1 MTDLELREN
10 GQFAI
15 LEDLDFKLHTFSTFD
30 YGPIQDLSRLDTS
43 SVLSFAESL
52 EIPETLD
59 ISESF
64 DIWSFPLNLEEQ
76 KTPRLS
82 SWETFYDK
90 TFEEPRTA
98 YISESGNQVF
108 DAILGAQ
115 DKDRDDGENGGGSGC
130 LIKSVAFLGSLL
142 ELGLG
147 RESVLYRYEEHER
160 SFSPLIA
167 NGRISGYSLEA
178 VQSLSATFIDHGNKM
193 KRLQSFVDG
202 TRTSSKSLS
211 TIALASSIAA
221 ILATVHAQIVES
233 PRSTL
238 TLLQLHT
245 LYEMPGLVIS
255 YLNDMVS
262 RVGTPRSEEEF
273 LSLLYDFVEDSEY
286 SAEWVRPTMFQI
298 LANVSKP
305 WLDAVSRWVGL
316 KNTTSAGFHGHVP
329 NFVILREDS
338 QKIEGGKETKKFEY
352 DYAPLSMPN
361 FISEEDGLVIFET
374 GKSLRLLETYQ
385 PHHLLFRPLQSDV
398 TEAPDLDWQFSWQ
411 DIEKLQRQAQ
421 EYELNLR
428 MAIADFNMNG
438 GNSEKRNLRKT
449 DFTPIKSATV
459 ANSEETAKAYIHA
472 SIATFER
479 PLPDLT
485 IEKGNKS
492 LLKCN
497 YNDSPKAKKDI
508 FAPPLS
514 LLPVLSFSPVIAK
527 QALLI
532 NRACL
537 RLLFKEY
544 KIQSHF
550 CLLHR
555 YKLFGDGVFAS
566 RLSHALFDPEF
577 NSTECR
583 KGRFRAGVSG
593 LKLGSRDTWPPA
605 NSDLRLAL
613 MGILTESYYD
623 GHGAEAS
630 SMFRDE
636 LPGGLSFAIRDMAEI
651 ELQRCM
657 DPNSIEALDFL
668 KLQYRPPPPLD
679 AVITQASLAK
689 YDVVFKLLLRATRML
704 FVVNQLFRDTN
715 PRFALKHG
723 ADSTSK
729 IFRIESHHFVSAIC
743 RYFFNGVQANWDI
756 LQQRL
761 EGIDKALDRD
771 DTSDVDSLHELRDFH
786 ETLLDRLMFTL
797 LLRRRQAQVMKL
809 LEEILSLILVFA
821 RHTRTEATGSS
832 DFKTDLMG
840 TYEMFRKKVR
850 VFIGVCRGL
859 SERRGE
865 GGTKGYDAG
874 GELSED
880 GGNTIG
886 RLLLDFE
893 MSGYYTR

>member
-1 MTDLELREN
+1 MIDLQLREI
-10 GQFAI
+10 GQFGI
-15 LEDLDFKLHTFSTFD
+15 LEDLDLKQQTFSTFD
-30 YGPIQDLSRLDTS
+30 YGPIQDLGTLDTS

-64 DIWSFPLNLEEQ
+64 DIWSFPLNLEVQ
-76 KTPRLS
+76 NTRKLR
-82 SWETFYDK
+82 SWETFYNR
-90 TFEEPRTA
+90 TFEEPRTT
-98 YISESGNQVF
+98 YISESGLQVF
-108 DAILGAQ
+108 DAILSAQ
-115 DKDRDDGENGGGSGC
+115 DEDKEDGEKGRGSGC
-130 LIKSVAFLGSLL
+130 LIKSVAFLRSLL

-147 RESVLYRYEEHER
+147 RESVLYHYEEHER
-160 SFSPLIA
+160 SFRPLIV

-178 VQSLSATFIDHGNKM
+178 IQGLSATFIDHGNKM
-193 KRLQSFVDG
+193 KGLQSFVDD
-202 TRTSSKSLS
+202 TQTSSKSLS
-211 TIALASSIAA
+211 TSIALATSIAA
-221 ILATVHAQIVES
+221 ILATVHAQIVGS

-238 TLLQLHT
+238 TLLHLQT
-245 LYEMPGLVIS
+245 LFEQPGLLIS
-255 YLNDMVS
+255 YLKDIVS
-262 RVGTPRSEEEF
+262 KLGAARSEEDF
-273 LSLLYDFVEDSEY
+273 LSQLYDFVEDSEY
-286 SAEWVRPTMFQI
+286 SAEWVQPTMFRI
-298 LANVSKP
+298 LASVSRP
-305 WLDAVSRWVGL
+305 WLDAVSRWIGL
-316 KNTTSAGFHGHVP
+316 KDTTSAGFHGHVP
-329 NFVILREDS
+329 NFVTLREDTLRL
-338 QKIEGGKETKKFEY
+338 EGGGDTKEPEY

-385 PHHLLFRPLQSDV
+385 PDHLLSRPPQPDV
-398 TEAPDLDWQFSWQ
+398 MKAPDLDWQFSWQ
-411 DIEKLQRQAQ
+411 DIERLQRQAQ
-421 EYELNLR
+421 EYESNLR
-428 MAIADFNMNG
+428 KAIADFNING
-438 GNSEKRNLRKT
+438 GSSEKGILHKT
-449 DFTPIKSATV
+449 NITLTESATFELP
-459 ANSEETAKAYIHA
+459 EETAKAYIQA
-472 SIATFER
+472 SIAIFER
-479 PLPDLT
+479 PWPDLT
-485 IEKGNKS
+485 TERGNNS
-492 LLKCN
+492 LLKSN
-497 YNDSPKAKKDI
+497 YNDSPM

-514 LLPVLSFSPVIAK
+514 LLPVLSFNPVIAV

-555 YKLFGDGVFAS
+555 YSLFGDGVFAS

-577 NSTECR
+577 DSTERR

-605 NSDLRLAL
+605 GAELRLAL
-613 MGILTESYYD
+613 MGILTASYYSS
-623 GHGAEAS
+623 GQRAEAS

-636 LPGGLSFAIRDMAEI
+636 LPGGLSFAIRNVHED

-689 YDVVFKLLLRATRML
+689 YDVVFKLLLRATRMH

-715 PRFALKHG
+715 PRFAAQHS

-729 IFRIESHHFVSAIC
+729 HFRIESHHFVSAVC

-756 LQQRL
+756 LRQRL
-761 EGIDKALDRD
+761 EGIDKALERD
-771 DTSDVDSLHELRDFH
+771 DTSNVDSLHELRDFH
-786 ETLLDRLMFTL
+786 ENLLHRLMFQL
-797 LLRRRQAQVMKL
+797 ILRTRQAQVIKM
-809 LEEILSLILVFA
+809 LEEIFNLILVFA
-821 RHTRTEATGSS
+821 RHTRTEAMGSL
-832 DFKTDLMG
+832 DFKTDLTG
-840 TYEMFRKKVR
+840 TYEKFKKKVR

-874 GELSED
+874 EEWSED

-893 MSGYYTR
+893 MSGFYTR

>member
-1 MTDLELREN
+1 M
-10 GQFAI
+10 
-15 LEDLDFKLHTFSTFD
+15 
-30 YGPIQDLSRLDTS
+30 
-43 SVLSFAESL
+43 LSFGESL

-59 ISESF
+59 GFESF

-76 KTPRLS
+76 KTPKLK

-90 TFEEPRTA
+90 TFEEPRIT
-98 YISESGNQVF
+98 YISESGPQVF
-108 DAILGAQ
+108 DAILSAQ
-115 DKDRDDGENGGGSGC
+115 DKGREDGEDGRDSGC
-130 LIKSVAFLGSLL
+130 LIKSLAFLRSLRD
-142 ELGLG
+142 LGLG

-160 SFSPLIA
+160 SFRPLIA

-178 VQSLSATFIDHGNKM
+178 IQSLSATFIDHGNQV

-211 TIALASSIAA
+211 TSIALASSIAA
-221 ILATVHAQIVES
+221 ILATVHAQVSDS
-233 PRSTL
+233 PRSTF
-238 TLLQLHT
+238 TLLQLQT
-245 LYEMPGLVIS
+245 LFETPGLVMS
-255 YLNDMVS
+255 YLNDLVS
-262 RVGTPRSEEEF
+262 KVGAARSEEEF
-273 LSLLYDFVEDSEY
+273 LSLLYDFIEDSEY
-286 SAEWVRPTMFQI
+286 SAESIQPTMFQI
-298 LANVSKP
+298 LASVSKP

-316 KNTTSAGFHGHVP
+316 RDTTSAGFYDQIP
-329 NFVILREDS
+329 NFVILREET
-338 QKIEGGKETKKFEY
+338 QRLEGGKETKKP
-352 DYAPLSMPN
+352 DYEFAPLSMPS
-361 FISEEDGLVIFET
+361 FISEEDGLVLFET

-385 PHHLLFRPLQSDV
+385 PDHLLLRPPQPGV
-398 TEAPDLDWQFSWQ
+398 MPAPDLDWQFSWQ
-411 DIEKLQRQAQ
+411 DIEKLQQQAQ
-421 EYELNLR
+421 EYETNLR
-428 MAIADFNMNG
+428 NAIADFNING
-438 GNSEKRNLRKT
+438 GSLEKGDLHKT
-449 DFTPIKSATV
+449 DLTLTESMTV
-459 ANSEETAKAYIHA
+459 ETSEEMTKAYIHA

-479 PLPDLT
+479 PWSDLT
-485 IEKGNKS
+485 AEKGDKS

-497 YNDSPKAKKDI
+497 YNDSKQDI

-514 LLPVLSFSPVIAK
+514 LLPVLSFNPVIAK

-555 YKLFGDGVFAS
+555 FSLFGDGVFAS
-566 RLSHALFDPEF
+566 RLSHALFDPESV
-577 NSTECR
+577 STERR
-583 KGRFRAGVSG
+583 KGRFRAGISG

-605 NSDLRLAL
+605 SSEMRQAL
-613 MGILTESYYD
+613 MGILTESYYES
-623 GHGAEAS
+623 GQGAEAS

-636 LPGGLSFAIRDMAEI
+636 LPGGLSFAIRDINED
-651 ELQRCM
+651 ELERCM

-689 YDVVFKLLLRATRML
+689 YDVVFKLLLRAIRML

-715 PRFALKHG
+715 PRFAVRHG

-729 IFRIESHHFVSAIC
+729 FFRIESHHFVSAIC

-756 LQQRL
+756 LRQRL

-797 LLRRRQAQVMKL
+797 ILRRRQAQVMKL
-809 LEEILSLILVFA
+809 LEEIFSLILVFA
-821 RHTRTEATGSS
+821 RHMRSEAMGYSS
-832 DFKTDLMG
+832 SETDLTG
-840 TYEMFRKKVR
+840 TYEKFKKKVR

-874 GELSED
+874 GEWSED

-893 MSGYYTR
+893 MSGFYAR

>member
-1 MTDLELREN
+1 MIDLRLRET
-10 GQFAI
+10 GQFGI
-15 LEDLDFKLHTFSTFD
+15 LEDLNLKLETFSTFD
-30 YGPIQDLSRLDTS
+30 YGPIQDLGTLDTS

-52 EIPETLD
+52 DVPETLD
-59 ISESF
+59 NADSF
-64 DIWSFPLNLEEQ
+64 DIWSFPLDLKEQ
-76 KTPRLS
+76 KTPRLK
-82 SWETFYDK
+82 SWETFYNR
-90 TFEEPRTA
+90 TFEEPRTT
-98 YISESGNQVF
+98 YISESGLEVF
-108 DAILGAQ
+108 DAILSAQ
-115 DKDRDDGENGGGSGC
+115 EEDQEDGEKGRGSGC
-130 LIKSVAFLGSLL
+130 LIKSVAFLRSLL

-160 SFSPLIA
+160 SFRALIV

-178 VQSLSATFIDHGNKM
+178 IQSLSATFIDHGNKM
-193 KRLQSFVDG
+193 KRLQYFVDD
-202 TRTSSKSLS
+202 TQTSSKSMS
-211 TIALASSIAA
+211 TSIALATSIAA
-221 ILATVHAQIVES
+221 ILATVHAQIVDT

-238 TLLQLHT
+238 TLLHLQALF
-245 LYEMPGLVIS
+245 EQPGLIMS
-255 YLNDMVS
+255 YLEDIVNK
-262 RVGTPRSEEEF
+262 VGAARSEEEF

-286 SAEWVRPTMFQI
+286 SAEWVQPTMFQI
-298 LANVSKP
+298 LANVCKP
-305 WLDAVSRWVGL
+305 WLDAVSRWIGL
-316 KNTTSAGFHGHVP
+316 KDATSAGFHGDVP
-329 NFVILREDS
+329 NFVTLREDS
-338 QKIEGGKETKKFEY
+338 QSLEGDKETKKPEY

-361 FISEEDGLVIFET
+361 FISEEDGLVMFET

-385 PHHLLFRPLQSDV
+385 PDHLLSRPPQPDV
-398 TEAPDLDWQFSWQ
+398 MKAPDLDWQFSWQ

-428 MAIADFNMNG
+428 KAIADFNNG
-438 GNSEKRNLRKT
+438 GSSEKGKLYKT
-449 DFTPIKSATV
+449 DITLTESATFGL
-459 ANSEETAKAYIHA
+459 SEETAKAYIHA

-479 PLPDLT
+479 PWPDLT
-485 IEKGNKS
+485 AERGNSS
-492 LLKCN
+492 LLKSD
-497 YNDSPKAKKDI
+497 YNDSPI

-514 LLPVLSFSPVIAK
+514 LLPVLSFNPVIAV

-555 YKLFGDGVFAS
+555 YSLFGDGVFAS
-566 RLSHALFDPEF
+566 RLSHALFDPEV
-577 NSTECR
+577 NSTER
-583 KGRFRAGVSG
+583 RRGRFCAGASG
-593 LKLGSRDTWPPA
+593 LKLGSRDFWPPA
-605 NSDLRLAL
+605 SAELRLAL
-613 MGILTESYYD
+613 MGILTESYYESEP
-623 GHGAEAS
+623 GAEAS
-630 SMFRDE
+630 SMFRGE
-636 LPGGLSFAIRDMAEI
+636 LPGGLSFAIRNLHEN

-689 YDVVFKLLLRATRML
+689 YDLCFKLLLRATRML

-715 PRFALKHG
+715 PRFAARHS

-729 IFRIESHHFVSAIC
+729 FFRIESHHFVSAIC

-756 LQQRL
+756 LRQRL
-761 EGIDKALDRD
+761 EGIDKALDRE
-771 DTSDVDSLHELRDFH
+771 DTSGIDSLHKLREFH
-786 ETLLDRLMFTL
+786 ENLLDRLLFTL

-809 LEEILSLILVFA
+809 LEEIFSLILVFA
-821 RHTRTEATGSS
+821 RHTRTEAMGSS
-832 DFKTDLMG
+832 NFKTDLRG
-840 TYEMFRKKVR
+840 TYEKFKKKVR
-850 VFIGVCRGL
+850 VFIDVCRGL

-893 MSGYYTR
+893 MSGFYSR

>member
-1 MTDLELREN
+1 MTDLQLKEN
-10 GQFAI
+10 GQGGI
-15 LEDLDFKLHTFSTFD
+15 LEDLDLKLQTFSTFD
-30 YGPIQDLSRLDTS
+30 YGPIEDLGTLDTS

-76 KTPRLS
+76 KTPKLK
-82 SWETFYDK
+82 SWENFYNK
-90 TFEEPRTA
+90 TFEEPRTT
-98 YISESGNQVF
+98 YISESGLQVF

-115 DKDRDDGENGGGSGC
+115 DKDREDGENGRGSGC
-130 LIKSVAFLGSLL
+130 LIKSVAFLRSLL

-147 RESVLYRYEEHER
+147 RESLLYRYEEHER
-160 SFSPLIA
+160 SFRPLIA

-178 VQSLSATFIDHGNKM
+178 IQSLSATFIDHGNKV

-202 TRTSSKSLS
+202 TQTSSKSLS
-211 TIALASSIAA
+211 TSIALASSIAA
-221 ILATVHAQIVES
+221 ILATLHAQIVDS

-238 TLLQLHT
+238 TLLQLQT
-245 LYEMPGLVIS
+245 LFETPGLVMS
-255 YLNDMVS
+255 YLNDTVS
-262 RVGTPRSEEEF
+262 KVGAARSEEEF
-273 LSLLYDFVEDSEY
+273 LSLFYDFVKDSEY
-286 SAEWVRPTMFQI
+286 SAEWVQPTMFQV
-298 LANVSKP
+298 LASVSKP

-316 KNTTSAGFHGHVP
+316 KDTTSAGFHGHLP
-329 NFVILREDS
+329 NFVILREDT
-338 QKIEGGKETKKFEY
+338 QRLEGGKETKKPEY
-352 DYAPLSMPN
+352 DFAPLSMPN
-361 FISEEDGLVIFET
+361 FISKEDGLVIFET
-374 GKSLRLLETYQ
+374 GKSLRLLESYQ
-385 PHHLLFRPLQSDV
+385 PNHLLSAPPQPDV
-398 TEAPDLDWQFSWQ
+398 MKAPDLDWQFSWQ
-411 DIEKLQRQAQ
+411 DIERLQGQAQ

-428 MAIADFNMNG
+428 KAIADFNING
-438 GNSEKRNLRKT
+438 GSSEKGNLHKT
-449 DFTPIKSATV
+449 GITPTEPATV
-459 ANSEETAKAYIHA
+459 ETSEETAKAYIHA

-479 PLPDLT
+479 PWPDLT
-485 IEKGNKS
+485 AEKVNNS

-497 YNDSPKAKKDI
+497 YNDSPI

-514 LLPVLSFSPVIAK
+514 LLPVLSFNPVIAK

-537 RLLFKEY
+537 RLLFKEN
-544 KIQSHF
+544 KVQSHF

-555 YKLFGDGVFAS
+555 YSLFGDGVFAS

-577 NSTECR
+577 DSTECR

-593 LKLGSRDTWPPA
+593 LKLGSRDTWPPG
-605 NSDLRLAL
+605 SSELRLAL
-613 MGILTESYYD
+613 MGILTESYYES
-623 GHGAEAS
+623 GQRAEIS

-636 LPGGLSFAIRDMAEI
+636 LPGGLSFAIRDLDQD

-679 AVITQASLAK
+679 AVITQASLAN

-715 PRFALKHG
+715 PRFAARHG

-729 IFRIESHHFVSAIC
+729 FFRIESHHFVSAIC

-756 LQQRL
+756 LKQRL

-786 ETLLDRLMFTL
+786 ENLLDRLMFTL
-797 LLRRRQAQVMKL
+797 ILRRRQAQVMKL
-809 LEEILSLILVFA
+809 LEEIFSLILVFA
-821 RHTRTEATGSS
+821 RHIRTEATGSS
-832 DFKTDLMG
+832 DFKTDLTG
-840 TYEMFRKKVR
+840 TYEKFKKKVR

-893 MSGYYTR
+893 MSGFYTR

>member
-1 MTDLELREN
+1 MTDLHNEDN
-10 GQFAI
+10 GNFGT
-15 LEDLDFKLHTFSTFD
+15 LEYKLQTFSTFD
-30 YGPIQDLSRLDTS
+30 YGPIENLGTLDTS
-43 SVLSFAESL
+43 SVLSSAESL

-59 ISESF
+59 ISETF

-76 KTPRLS
+76 NTPKLK
-82 SWETFYDK
+82 SWETFYNK
-90 TFEEPRTA
+90 TFEEPRTI
-98 YISESGNQVF
+98 YISESGLQVF

-115 DKDRDDGENGGGSGC
+115 DKDREDGESGRDSGC
-130 LIKSVAFLGSLL
+130 LIKSVAFPRSLL

-160 SFSPLIA
+160 SFRPLIA

-178 VQSLSATFIDHGNKM
+178 IQSLSATFIDHGNKM

-202 TRTSSKSLS
+202 TQTSVKSLS
-211 TIALASSIAA
+211 TSIALASSIAT
-221 ILATVHAQIVES
+221 ILATVHAQIVDS

-238 TLLQLHT
+238 TLLQLQA
-245 LYEMPGLVIS
+245 LFEKPGLVVS
-255 YLNDMVS
+255 CLNDIVS
-262 RVGTPRSEEEF
+262 KVGAARSEEEF

-286 SAEWVRPTMFQI
+286 SAEWVQPTMFQI
-298 LANVSKP
+298 LASVSKP

-316 KNTTSAGFHGHVP
+316 KDTTSAGFHGHVP
-329 NFVILREDS
+329 NFVILREDT
-338 QKIEGGKETKKFEY
+338 QRLEGGKETKKPEY
-352 DYAPLSMPN
+352 DFAPLSMPK
-361 FISEEDGLVIFET
+361 FISEVDGLVIFET

-385 PHHLLFRPLQSDV
+385 PDHLLSRPPQSDV
-398 TEAPDLDWQFSWQ
+398 MKAPDLDWQFSWQ
-411 DIEKLQRQAQ
+411 DIERLRRQAQ
-421 EYELNLR
+421 EYESNLR
-428 MAIADFNMNG
+428 KAIADFNING
-438 GNSEKRNLRKT
+438 AISGKGNLHKT
-449 DFTPIKSATV
+449 DIILTEPATV
-459 ANSEETAKAYIHA
+459 ETSEETAKAYIHA

-479 PLPDLT
+479 PWPDLT
-485 IEKGNKS
+485 AEKGSNS

-497 YNDSPKAKKDI
+497 HNESPKEDI

-514 LLPVLSFSPVIAK
+514 LLPILSFNPVIAR
-527 QALLI
+527 QSLLI

-537 RLLFKEY
+537 HLLFKEY

-555 YKLFGDGVFAS
+555 YSLFGDGVFAS

-577 NSTECR
+577 DSTERR

-593 LKLGSRDTWPPA
+593 LKLGSRDTWPPG
-605 NSDLRLAL
+605 SSELRLAL
-613 MGILTESYYD
+613 MGILTESYYES
-623 GHGAEAS
+623 GQGAEAS
-630 SMFRDE
+630 SMFREE
-636 LPGGLSFAIRDMAEI
+636 LPGGLSFAIRDMQED

-689 YDVVFKLLLRATRML
+689 YDVVFRLLLRATRML

-715 PRFALKHG
+715 PRFAVRHG
-723 ADSTSK
+723 EDSTSQL
-729 IFRIESHHFVSAIC
+729 FRIESHHFVSAIC
-743 RYFFNGVQANWDI
+743 RYFFNGVQANWEI
-756 LQQRL
+756 LKQRL

-771 DTSDVDSLHELRDFH
+771 DTSDVDSLRELRDFH
-786 ETLLDRLMFTL
+786 ENVLDRLMFTL
-797 LLRRRQAQVMKL
+797 ILRRRQAQVMKL
-809 LEEILSLILVFA
+809 LEEIFSLILVFA
-821 RHTRTEATGSS
+821 RHTRTEVTGYS
-832 DFKTDLMG
+832 DFKTDLAE
-840 TYEMFRKKVR
+840 TYEKFKKKVR

-893 MSGYYTR
+893 MSGFYTR

>member
-1 MTDLELREN
+1 MLILCEDLQLREN
-10 GQFAI
+10 GQVGI
-15 LEDLDFKLHTFSTFD
+15 LENVDLKLQTFSTFD
-30 YGPIQDLSRLDTS
+30 YGPVEDLGTFDTS

-76 KTPRLS
+76 KTPKLK
-82 SWETFYDK
+82 SWETFYNK
-90 TFEEPRTA
+90 TFEEPRIT
-98 YISESGNQVF
+98 YISESGLQVF

-115 DKDRDDGENGGGSGC
+115 DKDREDGENGRDSRC
-130 LIKSVAFLGSLL
+130 LIKSVAFLRSLL

-147 RESVLYRYEEHER
+147 RESLLYRYEEHER
-160 SFSPLIA
+160 SFRPLIV
-167 NGRISGYSLEA
+167 NGRISGYSLE
-178 VQSLSATFIDHGNKM
+178 VIQSLSATFIDQGNKM

-202 TRTSSKSLS
+202 TQTSSTSLS
-211 TIALASSIAA
+211 TSIALASSVAA
-221 ILATVHAQIVES
+221 ILATVHAQILDS

-238 TLLQLHT
+238 TLLQL
-245 LYEMPGLVIS
+245 LKLFEKPGPVVS
-255 YLNDMVS
+255 YLNDIVTKVS
-262 RVGTPRSEEEF
+262 TARSEEEF
-273 LSLLYDFVEDSEY
+273 LSLLYDFVGDTEY
-286 SAEWVRPTMFQI
+286 SGEWVQPTMFQV
-298 LANVSKP
+298 LASASEP

-316 KNTTSAGFHGHVP
+316 KDTTSAGFPGHVP
-329 NFVILREDS
+329 NFVILREDT
-338 QKIEGGKETKKFEY
+338 QRPEGGKETKKPEY
-352 DYAPLSMPN
+352 DFAPLSMPN

-385 PHHLLFRPLQSDV
+385 PDHLLSRPLQPDV
-398 TEAPDLDWQFSWQ
+398 MKAPDLDWQFSWL
-411 DIEKLQRQAQ
+411 DIERLQRQAQ

-428 MAIADFNMNG
+428 KAIADFNING
-438 GNSEKRNLRKT
+438 GSLEKGNLHKT
-449 DFTPIKSATV
+449 DITLTKSTTV
-459 ANSEETAKAYIHA
+459 EISEETAKAYIHA

-479 PLPDLT
+479 PWPDLT
-485 IEKGNKS
+485 AEKGN
-492 LLKCN
+492 N
-497 YNDSPKAKKDI
+497 SPKEDI

-514 LLPVLSFSPVIAK
+514 LLPVLSFNPVVAK
-527 QALLI
+527 QARLV

-537 RLLFKEY
+537 HLLFKEH

-550 CLLHR
+550 CLLYR
-555 YKLFGDGVFAS
+555 YSLFGDGVFAS

-577 NSTECR
+577 DSTERR

-593 LKLGSRDTWPPA
+593 LKLGSRDTWPPG
-605 NSDLRLAL
+605 SSELRLAL
-613 MGILTESYYD
+613 MGILTESYYESVQR
-623 GHGAEAS
+623 AEVS

-636 LPGGLSFAIRDMAEI
+636 LPGGLSFAIRDMRED

-715 PRFALKHG
+715 PRFAIRHG
-723 ADSTSK
+723 ADSTSRR
-729 IFRIESHHFVSAIC
+729 FQIESHHFVSAIC

-756 LQQRL
+756 LKQRL

-786 ETLLDRLMFTL
+786 ENLLDRLMFTL
-797 LLRRRQAQVMKL
+797 ILRRRQAEVMKL
-809 LEEILSLILVFA
+809 LEEIFSLILVFA
-821 RHTRTEATGSS
+821 RHTRTEATGYS
-832 DFKTDLMG
+832 DLKTDLTG
-840 TYEMFRKKVR
+840 TYEKFKKKVR

-893 MSGYYTR
+893 MSGFYTR

>member
-1 MTDLELREN
+1 M
-10 GQFAI
+10 
-15 LEDLDFKLHTFSTFD
+15 H
-30 YGPIQDLSRLDTS
+30 
-43 SVLSFAESL
+43 
-52 EIPETLD
+52 
-59 ISESF
+59 
-64 DIWSFPLNLEEQ
+64 LEEQ
-76 KTPRLS
+76 KTPKLK
-82 SWETFYDK
+82 SWETFYNK
-90 TFEEPRTA
+90 TFEEPRIT
-98 YISESGNQVF
+98 YISESGLQVF

-115 DKDRDDGENGGGSGC
+115 DKDREDGGNGRDSRC
-130 LIKSVAFLGSLL
+130 LIKSVAFLRSLL

-147 RESVLYRYEEHER
+147 RESVLFRYEEHER
-160 SFSPLIA
+160 SFRPLIV
-167 NGRISGYSLEA
+167 NGRISGYSLE
-178 VQSLSATFIDHGNKM
+178 VIQSLSATFIDQGNKM

-202 TRTSSKSLS
+202 TQTSSTSLS
-211 TIALASSIAA
+211 TSIALASSIAA
-221 ILATVHAQIVES
+221 ILATVHAQILDS

-238 TLLQLHT
+238 TLLQL
-245 LYEMPGLVIS
+245 LKLFEKPGLVVS
-255 YLNDMVS
+255 YLNDIVS
-262 RVGTPRSEEEF
+262 KVSTARSEEEF
-273 LSLLYDFVEDSEY
+273 LSLLYDFVGDTEY
-286 SAEWVRPTMFQI
+286 SGECVQPTMFQV
-298 LANVSKP
+298 LASVSEP

-316 KNTTSAGFHGHVP
+316 KVTTSAGFRGHLP
-329 NFVILREDS
+329 NFVILREDT
-338 QKIEGGKETKKFEY
+338 QRPEGGKETKKPEY
-352 DYAPLSMPN
+352 DFAPLSMPN

-385 PHHLLFRPLQSDV
+385 PDHLLSRPLQPDV
-398 TEAPDLDWQFSWQ
+398 MKAPDLDWQFSWQ
-411 DIEKLQRQAQ
+411 DIERLQRQAQ

-428 MAIADFNMNG
+428 TAIADFNING
-438 GNSEKRNLRKT
+438 GRLEKGNLHKT
-449 DFTPIKSATV
+449 DITLTESTTV
-459 ANSEETAKAYIHA
+459 ELSEETAKAYIHA

-479 PLPDLT
+479 PWPDLT
-485 IEKGNKS
+485 AEKGN
-492 LLKCN
+492 N
-497 YNDSPKAKKDI
+497 SPKEDI

-514 LLPVLSFSPVIAK
+514 LLPVLSFNPVVAK
-527 QALLI
+527 QARLI

-537 RLLFKEY
+537 HLLFKKY

-550 CLLHR
+550 CLLYR
-555 YKLFGDGVFAS
+555 YSLFGDGVFAS

-577 NSTECR
+577 DSTERR

-593 LKLGSRDTWPPA
+593 LKLGSRDTWPPG
-605 NSDLRLAL
+605 SSELRLAL
-613 MGILTESYYD
+613 MGILTESYYES
-623 GHGAEAS
+623 GQRAEVS

-636 LPGGLSFAIRDMAEI
+636 LPGGLSFAIRDMRED

-715 PRFALKHG
+715 PRFAIRHG
-723 ADSTSK
+723 ADSTSRR
-729 IFRIESHHFVSAIC
+729 FQIESHHFVSAIC

-756 LQQRL
+756 LKQRL

-786 ETLLDRLMFTL
+786 ENLLDRLMFTL
-797 LLRRRQAQVMKL
+797 ILRRRQAEVMKL
-809 LEEILSLILVFA
+809 LEEIFSLILVFA
-821 RHTRTEATGSS
+821 RHTRTEATGYS
-832 DFKTDLMG
+832 DLKTDLTG
-840 TYEMFRKKVR
+840 TYEKFKKKVR

-893 MSGYYTR
+893 MSGFYTR

>member
-1 MTDLELREN
+1 MTDLQLKEN
-10 GQFAI
+10 GQLGI
-15 LEDLDFKLHTFSTFD
+15 LEDLDLKLQTFSAFD
-30 YGPIQDLSRLDTS
+30 YGPIEEDLGTLDTS

-76 KTPRLS
+76 KTPKLK
-82 SWETFYDK
+82 SWETFYNT
-90 TFEEPRTA
+90 TFEEPRTT
-98 YISESGNQVF
+98 YISESGLQVF
-108 DAILGAQ
+108 DAILSAQ
-115 DKDRDDGENGGGSGC
+115 HKDGEDGENGRGSGC
-130 LIKSVAFLGSLL
+130 LIKSVAFLRSLF

-147 RESVLYRYEEHER
+147 RESALYRYEEHER
-160 SFSPLIA
+160 SFRPLIA
-167 NGRISGYSLEA
+167 NGRISGYSLETI
-178 VQSLSATFIDHGNKM
+178 QSLSATFIDLGNQM

-202 TRTSSKSLS
+202 TQTSSKSLS
-211 TIALASSIAA
+211 TSIALASSIAA
-221 ILATVHAQIVES
+221 ILATVHAQIVDS

-238 TLLQLHT
+238 TLLKLPT
-245 LYEMPGLVIS
+245 LFEKPRLITS
-255 YLNDMVS
+255 YLNDIVS
-262 RVGTPRSEEEF
+262 KVGAARSEEDF

-286 SAEWVRPTMFQI
+286 SAEWVQPTLSQI
-298 LANVSKP
+298 LASVSKP

-316 KNTTSAGFHGHVP
+316 KDTTSAGFHGHLP
-329 NFVILREDS
+329 NFVIPREDT
-338 QKIEGGKETKKFEY
+338 QRLEGGKETKKPEY
-352 DYAPLSMPN
+352 DFAPLSMPN

-385 PHHLLFRPLQSDV
+385 PDHLLSRPPQPDV
-398 TEAPDLDWQFSWQ
+398 MKAPDLHWQFSWQ
-411 DIEKLQRQAQ
+411 DIERLQWQAQ

-428 MAIADFNMNG
+428 KAIADFNING
-438 GNSEKRNLRKT
+438 GSSEKGNLHKT
-449 DFTPIKSATV
+449 DITPTESATV
-459 ANSEETAKAYIHA
+459 EISEETAKAYIHA

-479 PLPDLT
+479 PWPDLT
-485 IEKGNKS
+485 AEKSNNS
-492 LLKCN
+492 LLGCN
-497 YNDSPKAKKDI
+497 YNDSPREDI

-514 LLPVLSFSPVIAK
+514 LLPVLSFNPVIAK

-537 RLLFKEY
+537 HLLFKEY

-555 YKLFGDGVFAS
+555 YSLFGDGVFAS

-577 NSTECR
+577 DSTERR

-593 LKLGSRDTWPPA
+593 LKLGSRDIWPPG
-605 NSDLRLAL
+605 SSELRLAL
-613 MGILTESYYD
+613 MGILTESYHES
-623 GHGAEAS
+623 GQRAETS

-636 LPGGLSFAIRDMAEI
+636 LPGGLSFAIRDMHED

-715 PRFALKHG
+715 PRFAVRHG

-729 IFRIESHHFVSAIC
+729 FFRTESHHFVSAIC
-743 RYFFNGVQANWDI
+743 RYFFNGVQENWDV
-756 LQQRL
+756 LKQRL
-761 EGIDKALDRD
+761 EGVDKALDRD

-786 ETLLDRLMFTL
+786 ENLLDRLMFTL
-797 LLRRRQAQVMKL
+797 ILRRRQAQVMKL
-809 LEEILSLILVFA
+809 LEEIFSLILVFA
-821 RHTRTEATGSS
+821 RHTRTEATGYS
-832 DFKTDLMG
+832 DFKTDLTG
-840 TYEMFRKKVR
+840 TYEKFKKKVR

-874 GELSED
+874 VSED

-893 MSGYYTR
+893 MSGFYTR